1 MYNNFKSKIFPIKDL
16 DKIPPPEP
24 APKPSPKLEPD
35 PKVFD
40 TPKSTKVKTKHENS
54 SLKLCEE
61 FWNEI
66 VNDEKQEKQ
75 QQKKPWNI

>member
-1 MYNNFKSKIFPIKDL
+1 MKDL

-61 FWNEI
+61 F
-66 VNDEKQEKQ
+66 
-75 QQKKPWNI
+75 

>member
-1 MYNNFKSKIFPIKDL
+1 MYNNFKSKIFPIKNL
-16 DKIPPPEP
+16 DEIHHLTITQTRAWSKSIWHT
-24 APKPSPKLEPD
+24 KP
-35 PKVFD
+35 
-40 TPKSTKVKTKHENS
+40 TKVKTKHENS

-75 QQKKPWNI
+75 QQKNPWNI

>member
-1 MYNNFKSKIFPIKDL
+1 MYNNFKSKIFSIKNL

-24 APKPSPKLEPD
+24 APKPSPKPSPKLEPD

-61 FWNEI
+61 F
-66 VNDEKQEKQ
+66 
-75 QQKKPWNI
+75 